1 MKLQETMLNT
11 LISEN
16 KINGFSDEE
25 IGDDHI
31 YTGLETPMTENA
43 FHISDEEKKVKI
55 ADLFSQIMDVMGLDL
70 TDDSLRGTP
79 NRVAKMYIDEIFS
92 GLNPAN
98 KPKVALFDN
107 KYKYNQMLV
116 EKNITFYSNC
126 EHHFVPIIG
135 KAHLAYISSGKV
147 IGLSKL
153 NRIVQY
159 YAKRPQVQERL
170 TNQIAMELS
179 TILNTDDVAVII
191 DAKHLCVSSR
201 GIKDDTSATVTAYYG
216 GAFNSPEKIAE
227 LQNYLDK

>member
-43 FHISDEEKKVKI
+43 FHISDDEKKVKI
-55 ADLFSQIMDVMGLDL
+55 ADLFSRIMEVMGLDL

-79 NRVAKMYIDEIFS
+79 HRVAKMYIDEIFS

-179 TILNTDDVAVII
+179 TILKTEDVAVII

-216 GAFNSPEKIAE
+216 GAFNSLEKIAE
-227 LQNYLDK
+227 LQNYLD